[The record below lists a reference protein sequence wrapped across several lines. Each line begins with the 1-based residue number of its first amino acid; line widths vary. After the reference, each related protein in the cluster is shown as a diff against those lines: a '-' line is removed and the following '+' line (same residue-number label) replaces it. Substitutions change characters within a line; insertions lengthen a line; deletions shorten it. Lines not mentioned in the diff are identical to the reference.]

1 MVILLLTAIDSAG
14 EFREFS
20 CQLPDI
26 DSGFAVL
33 TTIASLGQ
41 TLVKARLLEE
51 SSWTSLPHEAFDEL
65 PVLPI
70 IKELEKDWQQL
81 LNESPE

>member
-14 EFREFS
+14 EFREFA

-26 DSGFAVL
+26 DSGFALL
-33 TTIASLGQ
+33 TTIASLGH
-41 TLVKARLLEE
+41 TLVKVRLLEE
-51 SSWTSLPHEAFDEL
+51 SSWSYLPHEAFDEM

-81 LNESPE
+81 LTESPQ